1 MVEPKPGDKVVD
13 HTAEHKPHADKALV
27 EAQAGTPDLIKGQ
40 KQNIA
45 DLKAGKRSGIT
56 NEFGKPTFFEGPKP
70 GEEPTEVAQLTLK
83 EYHEWELKLKPNEF
97 AQSPDG
103 GLVHADDHGRIN
115 RIRDLKG
122 NTTTIDYVGD
132 TDQPSS
138 IKIGGGET
146 LTWHGGYYGIAGE
159 EGRISAFV
167 DQHSGVIKWSNIHGD
182 TTKHFPSGG
191 TMNEDNMGRVTSI
204 TDAYNEKSVFTY
216 EENSTSRIPTR
227 IQLGF
232 DTGKPIRE
240 FAVVGNGSRPE
251 YTFYGAKEFGGGNRI
266 AIAPDTHTGQIYTMT
281 LPDNNM
287 INEMAEMPTL
297 KVHRLNG
304 KDDTVFDGDFN
315 FLPEP
320 LRILIGG
327 TAKV

>member
-1 MVEPKPGDKVVD
+1 MVEHKPGDKVVD
-13 HTAEHKPHADKALV
+13 QTTEHKQTADGAIV
-27 EAQAGTPDLIKGQ
+27 EARAGQPELVKSQ
-40 KQNIA
+40 KAVIA
-45 DLKAGKRSGIT
+45 DLKAGGRSGIT
-56 NEFGKPTFFEGPKP
+56 NEFGKPAFFDSHEKGAPQ
-70 GEEPTEVAQLTLK
+70 EVAQVTMK

-97 AQSPDG
+97 AQAPDG

-122 NTTTIDYVGD
+122 NTTVIDYVGD

-159 EGRISAFV
+159 EGQISAHV
-167 DQHSGVIKWSNIHGD
+167 DQHSGVIKWSNRHGD
-182 TTKHFPSGG
+182 ETRHFPSGG
-191 TMNEDNMGRVTSI
+191 TLNEDSRGRITSI
-204 TDAYNEKSVFTY
+204 VDAYNQKAVFTY
-216 EENSTSRIPTR
+216 DQRSGDYPSHIE
-227 IQLGF
+227 LGF

-240 FAVVGNGSRPE
+240 FDIVGNGSRPE
-251 YTFYGAKEFGGGNRI
+251 YYFSGNADFGGGNRM
-266 AIAPDTHTGQIYTMT
+266 AIAPDRNTGQIYMMS
-281 LPDNNM
+281 LPDNNA
-287 INEMAEMPTL
+287 IDAYQELPTV

-304 KDDTVFDGDFN
+304 KNDTLIEGDTN

-320 LRILIGG
+320 LRILING